1 LHEVRE
7 TPYEGSG
14 RPEPLKYE
22 LSGKWSR
29 RITHEHRMVYSVTN
43 NIVEINSLKG
53 HYDKK

>member
-1 LHEVRE
+1 MHEVRE